1 MPGFRPVDPKQSFP
15 ELERRVLARWR
26 ERDVFARSLAN
37 REDAEVWSFYEGPPT
52 ANGKPGSH
60 HVLSRV
66 FKDVY
71 PRYRTM
77 RGYRVPRKA
86 GWDCHGLPV
95 ELEVEK
101 RLGISSKGEIEE
113 YGIAEFNQRCRE
125 SVFEYVEEW
134 NRLTERIG
142 FWIDLD
148 DPYVTLDNEY
158 IESVWWSL
166 RKLWDDERLY
176 EGHKVVPY
184 CPRCGTALSSHE
196 VALGYEDVSD
206 PSIHVRL
213 EYVPSAAGD
222 RPGGAGREAPGE
234 GSSRTADSDRGAA
247 DDGSAGAEEIGPLQ
261 PGDRL
266 LVWTTTPWT
275 LPGNVAVAVGPEI
288 EYVRVRV
295 GDEVLVLAAEL
306 VDRVL
311 GRAGH
316 GSGNDAGSTPDPS
329 GAGAGHEV
337 LDRFPGSDLVGR
349 GYRGPVF
356 ALEDGGPAD
365 AFRVLAGDF
374 VTTEDGTGLVH
385 IAPAFGEDDYRVA
398 AENEIFDPTNAHTLY
413 NPVRPDGTFDRR
425 VIGFEGDPVKDP
437 DVTTRLIANLRERGL
452 LFREQVYEH
461 AYPHCWRCATPLI
474 YYAKSSWYV
483 ATSQARDDLLAN
495 NEQIGWRPEHIKHGR
510 FGKWLES
517 NVDWALSR
525 DRYWG
530 TPLPIWECAAEGC
543 DGRFCAGSVAELA
556 ARARGEVPDDLH
568 RPHIDA
574 VVLDCEDCGG
584 EMRRV
589 ESVIDTW
596 YDSGAMPFAQF
607 HYPFE
612 NEQLFAERFPA
623 DFICEAI
630 DQTRGW
636 FYTLLAESTLLFGES
651 SYRNCVCLGL
661 ILDPEGQKM
670 SKSKGNV
677 VEPWE
682 VIEAHGAD
690 AFRWYYLTAQQPW
703 SGYRFSVDT
712 VGESVRQ
719 FLLTL
724 WNTYSFWVL
733 YANAE
738 GLTPA
743 DFPVRIAHKDLP
755 AAPGRGSEGGSISDP
770 SALTGAEEAA
780 VYGDL
785 DRWVLSRLQAT
796 VATVRE
802 QMDEFD
808 CTAAGRA
815 IAEFVEQLSNWYVR
829 LSRRR
834 FWDGDRAAF
843 ATLRHCLLETAA
855 MLAPFTPF
863 LADEIHLNLTIGAD
877 PGADGTKT
885 HAIGGESA
893 HRPPEELSVHL
904 RDFPE
909 PDPALAD
916 PELEA
921 AMEAVRLTVELG
933 RAARAQARVKMRQPL
948 RRAVIV
954 ASDAEREAISARAG
968 LVEAELNVKQLDFV
982 AEESELVSYA
992 VKPNYRSLGPRFG
1005 KRMPQVAAA
1014 VAALDPVHVA
1024 AVMAE
1029 GGQVGIAID
1038 GDEHA
1043 LGADEV
1049 TLSLQPLEGY
1059 EVEAEAGHAVAL
1071 QLELDDELRREGLA
1085 REIVHAVQNARKE
1098 AGLEITD
1105 RIELSL
1111 GGDEEL
1117 LAAARAHED
1126 YIVGEVLA
1134 TAIAYDAADGTTAK
1148 LDGRELSISLK
1159 RS

>member
-1 MPGFRPVDPKQSFP
+1 MPSGGFKPVDPKQSFP
-15 ELERRVLARWR
+15 ELEQHVLERWR

-37 REDAEVWSFYEGPPT
+37 REGAEVWSFYEGPPT

-66 FKDVY
+66 FKDIY

-101 RLGISSKGEIEE
+101 QLGIGSKQEIEE
-113 YGIAEFNQRCRE
+113 YGIAEFNARCRA

-148 DPYVTLDNEY
+148 DPYVTLDDDY

-166 RKLWDDERLY
+166 RKLWDAGRLY

-196 VALGYEDVSD
+196 VALGYRDVED
-206 PSIHVRL
+206 PSIYVRFPISL
-213 EYVPSAAGD
+213 TPRSPFVDPSSTNSERD
-222 RPGGAGREAPGE
+222 GGAGGE
-234 GSSRTADSDRGAA
+234 PES
-247 DDGSAGAEEIGPLQ
+247 
-261 PGDRL
+261 L

-275 LPGNVAVAVGPEI
+275 LPGNVAVAVNPGI
-288 EYVRVRV
+288 TYARARV
-295 GDEVLVLAAEL
+295 GDEVLIVAEQL
-306 VDRVL
+306 VERVL
-311 GRAGH
+311 GE
-316 GSGNDAGSTPDPS
+316 
-329 GAGAGHEV
+329 GAEV
-337 LDRFPGSDLVGR
+337 LDRFPGSDLLGR
-349 GYRGPVF
+349 HYMGPVF
-356 ALEDGGPAD
+356 ALNDREPGGFP
-365 AFRVLAGDF
+365 VIAGEF

-385 IAPAFGEDDYRVA
+385 LAPAFGEDDYRVA
-398 AENEIFDPTNAHTLY
+398 AENGIFDPTDAGSLY

-425 VIGFEGDPVKDP
+425 VTGFEDRPVKDP
-437 DVTTRLIANLRERGL
+437 EVTRALIDDLDRRGL

-461 AYPHCWRCATPLI
+461 AYPHCWRCGTPLL

-483 ATSQARDDLLAN
+483 ATSRAREQLLAN
-495 NEQIGWRPEHIKHGR
+495 NEAIGWHPEHIKHGR
-510 FGKWLES
+510 FGKWLEN

-530 TPLPIWECAAEGC
+530 TPLPIWECEAEGC
-543 DGRFCAGSVAELA
+543 EGRFCAGSVAELRE
-556 ARARGEVPDDLH
+556 RASGEVPDDLH
-568 RPHIDA
+568 RPYIDE
-574 VVLDCEDCGG
+574 VTVDCVDCGG

-612 NEQLFAERFPA
+612 NEELFRERYPA

-636 FYTLLAESTLLFGES
+636 FYTLLAEATLLFEGTELEGS

-682 VIEAHGAD
+682 VIDAHGAD

-703 SGYRFSVDT
+703 SGYRFSVET

-738 GLTPA
+738 GLGPE
-743 DFPVRIAHKDLP
+743 DFPAES
-755 AAPGRGSEGGSISDP
+755 AARSPFVEDSPTNSERGS
-770 SALTGAEEAA
+770 
-780 VYGDL
+780 DL
-785 DRWVLSRLQAT
+785 DRWVLSRLQTT
-796 VATVRE
+796 VASVTE
-802 QMDEFD
+802 HMDSFD
-808 CTAAGRA
+808 CTAAGRE

-834 FWDGDRAAF
+834 FWEGDRAAF

-863 LADEIHLNLTIGAD
+863 LADEIHLNLA
-877 PGADGTKT
+877 
-885 HAIGGESA
+885 GGEA
-893 HRPPEELSVHL
+893 GNTGELPDSVHL
-904 RDFPE
+904 RDFPA
-909 PDPALAD
+909 PDAALAD
-916 PELEA
+916 PELER
-921 AMEAVRLTVELG
+921 AMEAVRLTIELG
-933 RAARAQARVKMRQPL
+933 RAARAQAKAKMRQPL

-954 ASDAEREAISARAG
+954 ASDAEREAISARAV
-968 LVEAELNVKQLDFV
+968 LVKAELNVKELDFV
-982 AEESELVSYA
+982 DEEGELVSYA

-1014 VAALDPVHVA
+1014 VEALDPVHVA
-1024 AVMAE
+1024 RVMAE
-1029 GGQVGIAID
+1029 GGEVGINVD

-1043 LGADEV
+1043 LGAEEV
-1049 TLSLQPLEGY
+1049 NLSLQPLEGY

-1071 QLELDDELRREGLA
+1071 QLELDDELRCEGLA

-1105 RIELSL
+1105 RIELAL

-1117 LAAARAHED
+1117 LAAAREHEP
-1126 YIVGEVLA
+1126 YLSGEVLA
-1134 TAIAYDAADGTTAK
+1134 TTVAYDATDGTTVK

>member
-1 MPGFRPVDPKQSFP
+1 MPGFRAVDPRQPFP
-15 ELERRVLARWR
+15 ELEERVLARWR

-37 REDAEVWSFYEGPPT
+37 REGAEVWSFYEGPPT
-52 ANGKPGSH
+52 ANGRPGSH
-60 HVLSRV
+60 HVFARV

-101 RLGISSKGEIEE
+101 RLGISSKQEIEE

-142 FWIDLD
+142 FSIDLD
-148 DPYVTLDNEY
+148 DPYVTLENDY

-166 RKLWDDERLY
+166 RRLWDEDRLY

-196 VALGYEDVSD
+196 VALGYEDVED
-206 PSIHVRL
+206 PSIYVRFPL
-213 EYVPSAAGD
+213 L
-222 RPGGAGREAPGE
+222 GGERE
-234 GSSRTADSDRGAA
+234 S
-247 DDGSAGAEEIGPLQ
+247 
-261 PGDRL
+261 L

-275 LPGNVAVAVGPEI
+275 LPGNEAVAVAPDVTYVKAKVGE
-288 EYVRVRV
+288 EL
-295 GDEVLVLAAEL
+295 LVVAEALAES
-306 VDRVL
+306 VL
-311 GRAGH
+311 GE
-316 GSGNDAGSTPDPS
+316 DAT
-329 GAGAGHEV
+329 V
-337 LDRFPGSDLVGR
+337 VDRFPGSELVGR
-349 GYRGPVF
+349 EYEGPVF
-356 ALEDGGPAD
+356 PNSTSASGSP
-365 AFRVLAGDF
+365 FPVIAGDF

-398 AENEIFDPTNAHTLY
+398 AENGIFDPTDHSSLRVT
-413 NPVRPDGTFDRR
+413 VHPDGRFSGR
-425 VIGFEGDPVKDP
+425 VDGFGGDFVKDP
-437 DVTTRLIANLRERGL
+437 AVTRKLIDHLRERGL

-461 AYPHCWRCATPLI
+461 AYPHCWRCGTALL

-483 ATSQARDDLLAN
+483 ATSQVRDELLAN
-495 NEQIGWRPEHIKHGR
+495 NEEIGWHPEHIKHGR
-510 FGKWLES
+510 FGKWLEG

-530 TPLPIWECAAEGC
+530 TPLPIWECQTQDC
-543 DGRFCAGSVAELA
+543 DGRLCAGSLAELRE
-556 ARARGEVPDDLH
+556 RARGEVPDDLH
-568 RPHIDA
+568 RPYIDE
-574 VVLDCEDCGG
+574 VVLDCERCGG

-612 NEQLFAERFPA
+612 NEELFEERFPA
-623 DFICEAI
+623 DFVCEGI

-636 FYTLLAESTLLFGES
+636 FYTLLAESTLLFDSS

-661 ILDPEGQKM
+661 VLDAEGQKM

-677 VEPWE
+677 VEPWD
-682 VIEAHGAD
+682 VIAAHGAD

-738 GLTPA
+738 NLGPENFDD
-743 DFPVRIAHKDLP
+743 DFSTGDELDLW
-755 AAPGRGSEGGSISDP
+755 A
-770 SALTGAEEAA
+770 
-780 VYGDL
+780 
-785 DRWVLSRLQAT
+785 LSRLQST
-796 VATVRE
+796 VAEVGER
-802 QMDEFD
+802 MDAFD

-815 IAEFVEQLSNWYVR
+815 IAAYVDELSNWYVR

-834 FWDGDRAAF
+834 FWEGDRAAF
-843 ATLRHCLLETAA
+843 ATLRHCLLEVTAL
-855 MLAPFTPF
+855 LAPFTPF
-863 LADEIHLNLTIGAD
+863 IADEIYANLA
-877 PGADGTKT
+877 
-885 HAIGGESA
+885 GGEGEDFGEA
-893 HRPPEELSVHL
+893 PDSVHL
-904 RDFPE
+904 ADFPE
-909 PDPALAD
+909 VKEGWAD
-916 PELEA
+916 TDLETS
-921 AMEAVRLTVELG
+921 MEAVRLTVELG
-933 RAARAQARVKMRQPL
+933 RAARAQAKAKMRQPL
-948 RRAVIV
+948 RKAVIV
-954 ASDAEREAISARAG
+954 ANDAERAAIEASAA
-968 LVEAELNVKQLDFV
+968 LVKAELNVKELEFV
-982 AEESELVSYA
+982 SEEGELVSHA
-992 VKPNYRSLGPRFG
+992 VKPNYRALGPRFG

-1014 VAALDPVHVA
+1014 VAALDPRHVA
-1024 AVMAE
+1024 EVMAN
-1029 GGQVGIAID
+1029 GGQVGINVE
-1038 GDEHA
+1038 GDEHTI
-1043 LGADEV
+1043 GPDEV
-1049 TLSLQPLEGY
+1049 TLALQPLEGY
-1059 EVEAEAGHAVAL
+1059 EIEAEAGHAVAL

-1105 RIELSL
+1105 RIELTL
-1111 GGDEEL
+1111 GGDSDL
-1117 LAAARAHED
+1117 IDAARTHSD
-1126 YIVGEVLA
+1126 YIAGEVLA
-1134 TAIAYDAADGTTAK
+1134 TEVAYDAAEGATARI
-1148 LDGRELSISLK
+1148 DGRELAIGIS

>member
-1 MPGFRPVDPKQSFP
+1 MPGFRPVDTKQSFP
-15 ELERRVLARWR
+15 ELEERMLERWR
-26 ERDVFARSLAN
+26 QREVFKRSLEQ
-37 REDAEVWSFYEGPPT
+37 REGAELWNFYEGPPT
-52 ANGKPGSH
+52 ANGRPGSH
-60 HVLSRV
+60 HVLARV

-71 PRYRTM
+71 PRYRSM
-77 RGYRVPRKA
+77 CGYRVPRKA

-95 ELEVEK
+95 EIEVEK
-101 RLGISSKGEIEE
+101 QLGISSKQEIEE
-113 YGIAEFNQRCRE
+113 LGIDKFNQRCRE

-148 DPYVTLDNEY
+148 DPYVTLDDDY

-166 RKLWDDERLY
+166 KKLWDEDRLY

-196 VALGYEDVSD
+196 VAQGYQDVED
-206 PSIHVRL
+206 PSIYVRFPL
-213 EYVPSAAGD
+213 L
-222 RPGGAGREAPGE
+222 GE
-234 GSSRTADSDRGAA
+234 
-247 DDGSAGAEEIGPLQ
+247 DGSEAGESM
-261 PGDRL
+261 

-275 LPGNVAVAVGPEI
+275 LPGNVAVAVAPEVT
-288 EYVRVRV
+288 YVKARCR
-295 GDEVLVLAAEL
+295 EETLILAEPLLA
-306 VDRVL
+306 RVL
-311 GRAGH
+311 GEEV
-316 GSGNDAGSTPDPS
+316 
-329 GAGAGHEV
+329 EV
-337 LDRFPGSDLVGR
+337 LERLPGSELVGR
-349 GYRGPVF
+349 QYKGPVF
-356 ALEDGGPAD
+356 ALDDEPAN

-385 IAPAFGEDDYRVA
+385 IAPAFGEDDYAVA
-398 AENEIFDPTNAHTLY
+398 AANDVFDPTDAGTLF
-413 NPVRPDGTFDRR
+413 NPVNLEGRFDRR
-425 VIGFEGDPVKDP
+425 VSGFEGRFVKDP
-437 DVTTRLIANLRERGL
+437 EVTKALIADLDARGL

-461 AYPHCWRCATPLI
+461 AYPHCWRCGTPLL

-483 ATSQARDDLLAN
+483 ATSQVRDRLLAN
-495 NEQIGWRPEHIKHGR
+495 NEEIGWHPEHIKDGR
-510 FGKWLES
+510 FGKWLEN

-530 TPLPIWECAAEGC
+530 TPLPIWNCTSGDCSE
-543 DGRFCAGSVAELA
+543 RYCAGSVAELRE
-556 ARARGEVPDDLH
+556 RARGEVPENLH
-568 RPHIDA
+568 RPYIDE
-574 VVLDCEDCGG
+574 VVLDCERCGG
-584 EMRRV
+584 EMHRV
-589 ESVIDTW
+589 KSVIDTW
-596 YDSGAMPFAQF
+596 YDSGAMPFAQL

-612 NEQLFAERFPA
+612 NEELFKERFPA

-636 FYTLLAESTLLFGES
+636 FYTLLAESTLLFDTS

-677 VEPWE
+677 VEPWD
-682 VIEAHGAD
+682 VISAHGAD

-738 GLTPA
+738 DLGPA
-743 DFPVRIAHKDLP
+743 DFDGVPQ
-755 AAPGRGSEGGSISDP
+755 PGN
-770 SALTGAEEAA
+770 
-780 VYGDL
+780 DL
-785 DRWVLSRLQAT
+785 DRWALSKLQST
-796 VATVRE
+796 VVTVRE
-802 QMDEFD
+802 RMDEFD

-815 IAEFVEQLSNWYVR
+815 ISEYIEELSNWYVR

-843 ATLRHCLLETAA
+843 ATLRHCLLEVSAL
-855 MLAPFTPF
+855 LAPFTPF
-863 LADEIHLNLTIGAD
+863 LADEIHLNLA
-877 PGADGTKT
+877 
-885 HAIGGESA
+885 GGESEA
-893 HRPPEELSVHL
+893 LGDGHDSVHL

-909 PDPALAD
+909 ADPELAD

-933 RAARAQARVKMRQPL
+933 RAARAQAKAKVRQPL

-954 ASDAEREAISARAG
+954 ANDAERAAIEARAE
-968 LVEAELNVKQLDFV
+968 LVTSELNVKELDFV
-982 AEESELVSYA
+982 SEEADLVSYA

-1014 VAALDPVHVA
+1014 VEALDPVHVA
-1024 AVMAE
+1024 KTMAE
-1029 GGQVGIAID
+1029 GGEVGISID
-1038 GDEHA
+1038 GDDHTIA
-1043 LGADEV
+1043 ADEV
-1049 TLSLQPLEGY
+1049 TLALQPLEGY

-1085 REIVHAVQNARKE
+1085 REIVHAVQNARKA
-1098 AGLEITD
+1098 AGLDISD
-1105 RIELSL
+1105 RIDLAL
-1111 GGDEEL
+1111 DGDEEL
-1117 LAAARAHED
+1117 IAAAHEHEP
-1126 YIVGEVLA
+1126 YIAGEVLA
-1134 TAIAYDAADGTTAK
+1134 TSIAYDADAGPAVRV
-1148 LDGRELSISLK
+1148 DGRDLHIGVTK
-1159 RS
+1159 A

>member
-1 MPGFRPVDPKQSFP
+1 MPGFRPVDAKQSFP
-15 ELERRVLARWR
+15 DLEQRVLERWR
-26 ERDVFARSLAN
+26 ERDVFHRSLSQ
-37 REDAEVWSFYEGPPT
+37 REGAEIWSFYEGPPT
-52 ANGKPGSH
+52 ANGRPGSH

-71 PRYRTM
+71 PRYRSM
-77 RGYRVPRKA
+77 CGYRVPRKA

-101 RLGISSKGEIEE
+101 QLGISSKQEIEQL
-113 YGIAEFNQRCRE
+113 GIAEFNARCRE

-148 DPYVTLDNEY
+148 DPYVTLHDDY

-166 RKLWDDERLY
+166 KRLWDEDRLY

-196 VALGYEDVSD
+196 VALGYKDVED
-206 PSIHVRL
+206 PSIYVRFEL
-213 EYVPSAAGD
+213 L
-222 RPGGAGREAPGE
+222 GE
-234 GSSRTADSDRGAA
+234 
-247 DDGSAGAEEIGPLQ
+247 DGSESGES
-261 PGDRL
+261 L

-275 LPGNVAVAVGPEI
+275 LPGNVAVAVAPDVT
-288 EYVRVRV
+288 YVKAGV
-295 GDEVLVLAAEL
+295 GDETLILAEPLVEK
-306 VDRVL
+306 VL
-311 GRAGH
+311 GEEA
-316 GSGNDAGSTPDPS
+316 
-329 GAGAGHEV
+329 EV

-349 GYRGPVF
+349 RYLGPVF
-356 ALEDGGPAD
+356 TLEDGGPPS
-365 AFRVLAGDF
+365 AFQGPANAFQILAGDF

-398 AENEIFDPTNAHTLY
+398 AEAGIFDPTDAGTLY
-413 NPVRPDGTFDRR
+413 NPVGLDGRFDGR
-425 VIGFEGDPVKDP
+425 VSGFEDRFVKDP
-437 DVTTRLIANLRERGL
+437 EVTRALIDDLDRRGL

-461 AYPHCWRCATPLI
+461 AYPHCWRCGTPLL

-483 ATSQARDDLLAN
+483 ATSQAREELLAN
-495 NEQIGWRPEHIKHGR
+495 NEAIGWHPEHIRTGR
-510 FGKWLES
+510 FGKWLEN

-530 TPLPIWECAAEGC
+530 TPLPIWECTGKDC
-543 DGRFCAGSVAELA
+543 DGRFCAGSVAELRE
-556 ARARGEVPDDLH
+556 RAHGEVPEDLH
-568 RPHIDA
+568 RPYIDE
-574 VVLDCEDCGG
+574 VTLDCEKCGG

-612 NEQLFAERFPA
+612 NEELFEERFPA

-651 SYRNCVCLGL
+651 SYKNCVCLGL

-682 VIEAHGAD
+682 VIDAHGAD

-738 GLTPA
+738 GLGPR
-743 DFPVRIAHKDLP
+743 DFAGMP
-755 AAPGRGSEGGSISDP
+755 
-770 SALTGAEEAA
+770 EATE
-780 VYGDL
+780 DL
-785 DRWVLSRLQAT
+785 DRWALSKLQST
-796 VATVRE
+796 IATVRE
-802 QMDEFD
+802 RMDEFD

-815 IAEFVEQLSNWYVR
+815 IAEYVEELSNWYVR

-834 FWDGDRAAF
+834 FWEGDLAAF

-855 MLAPFTPF
+855 LLAPFTPF
-863 LADEIHLNLTIGAD
+863 LADEIHLNLA
-877 PGADGTKT
+877 
-885 HAIGGESA
+885 GGEG
-893 HRPPEELSVHL
+893 EELGELPDSVHL

-933 RAARAQARVKMRQPL
+933 RAARAQAKAKVRQPL

-954 ASDAEREAISARAG
+954 ANDAEREAIESRAD
-968 LVEAELNVKQLDFV
+968 LVTAELNVKELDFV
-982 AEESELVSYA
+982 SEEADLVSYA
-992 VKPNYRSLGPRFG
+992 VKPNYRALGPRFG

-1014 VAALDPVHVA
+1014 VEALDPVHVA
-1024 AVMAE
+1024 KVMA
-1029 GGQVGIAID
+1029 GGGEVGINVD
-1038 GDEHA
+1038 GDEHTI
-1043 LGADEV
+1043 GPDEV
-1049 TLSLQPLEGY
+1049 TLALQPLEGY

-1085 REIVHAVQNARKE
+1085 REIVHAVQNARKA
-1098 AGLEITD
+1098 AGLDISD

-1111 GGDEEL
+1111 GGDDDL
-1117 LAAARAHED
+1117 IAAARAHEP
-1126 YIVGEVLA
+1126 YIAGEVLA
-1134 TAIAYDAADGTTAK
+1134 TSVAYDAAETAPVRV
-1148 LDGRELSISLK
+1148 DGRDLKISVT
-1159 RS
+1159 RT

>member
-1 MPGFRPVDPKQSFP
+1 MPGFRPVDTKQSFP
-15 ELERRVLARWR
+15 ELEQRVLARWR
-26 ERDVFARSLAN
+26 ERDVFHRSLTQ
-37 REDAEVWSFYEGPPT
+37 REGAEIWSFYEGPPT
-52 ANGKPGSH
+52 ANGRPGSH

-66 FKDVY
+66 FKDIY
-71 PRYRTM
+71 PRYKAM
-77 RGYRVPRKA
+77 CGYRVPRKA

-95 ELEVEK
+95 EIEVEK
-101 RLGISSKGEIEE
+101 QLGISSKHEIEDF
-113 YGIAEFNQRCRE
+113 GIDKFNQRCRE

-148 DPYVTLDNEY
+148 DPYVTLDDDY

-166 RKLWDDERLY
+166 RQLWDKDRLY

-196 VALGYEDVSD
+196 VALGYKDVED
-206 PSIHVRL
+206 PSIYVRFPL
-213 EYVPSAAGD
+213 L
-222 RPGGAGREAPGE
+222 GE
-234 GSSRTADSDRGAA
+234 
-247 DDGSAGAEEIGPLQ
+247 DGSETGES
-261 PGDRL
+261 L

-275 LPGNVAVAVGPEI
+275 LPGNVAVAAAPSVT
-288 EYVRVRV
+288 YAKARV
-295 GDEVLVLAAEL
+295 GEETLIVAEPL
-306 VDRVL
+306 LEKVL
-311 GRAGH
+311 GE
-316 GSGNDAGSTPDPS
+316 
-329 GAGAGHEV
+329 GAEV
-337 LDRFPGSDLVGR
+337 MERIAGSDLVGAR
-349 GYRGPVF
+349 YRGPVF
-356 ALEDGGPAD
+356 ELSDGGPEN
-365 AFRVLAGDF
+365 AFRVLAGEF

-385 IAPAFGEDDYRVA
+385 IAPAFGEDDYTVA
-398 AENEIFDPTNAHTLY
+398 AANGIFDPTSHGTLY
-413 NPVRPDGTFDRR
+413 NPVGLDGHFDAR
-425 VIGFEGDPVKDP
+425 VRGLEERFVKDP
-437 DVTTRLIANLRERGL
+437 EVTKALIADLDARGL

-461 AYPHCWRCATPLI
+461 SYPHCWRCGTPLL

-483 ATSQARDDLLAN
+483 ATSQVRDQLLEN
-495 NEQIGWRPEHIKHGR
+495 NETIGWHPEHIKTGR
-510 FGKWLES
+510 FGKWLEN

-530 TPLPIWECAAEGC
+530 TPLPIWECTADEC
-543 DGRFCAGSVAELA
+543 DGRFCAGSVAELRE
-556 ARARGEVPDDLH
+556 RAHGDVPDDLH
-568 RPHIDA
+568 RPYIDE
-574 VVLDCEDCGG
+574 VTLDCERCGG

-612 NEQLFAERFPA
+612 NVEQFEERFPA

-636 FYTLLAESTLLFGES
+636 FYTLLAESTLLFDTS

-682 VIEAHGAD
+682 VIDAHGAD

-738 GLTPA
+738 NLTPA
-743 DFPVRIAHKDLP
+743 DFDESTTSSFF
-755 AAPGRGSEGGSISDP
+755 AAMANKGEVSELD
-770 SALTGAEEAA
+770 
-780 VYGDL
+780 DL
-785 DRWVLSRLQAT
+785 DRWALSTLQST
-796 VATVRE
+796 IATVRGH
-802 QMDEFD
+802 MDEFD

-815 IAEFVEQLSNWYVR
+815 IAEYVEELSNWYVR

-834 FWDGDRAAF
+834 FWEGDRAAF

-855 MLAPFTPF
+855 LLAPFTPF
-863 LADEIHLNLTIGAD
+863 LADEIHLNLA
-877 PGADGTKT
+877 
-885 HAIGGESA
+885 GGEDEALGDLSD
-893 HRPPEELSVHL
+893 SVHL

-909 PDPALAD
+909 PDPALSD

-921 AMEAVRLTVELG
+921 AMQAVRLTVELG
-933 RAARAQARVKMRQPL
+933 RAARAQAKAKVRQPL

-954 ASDAEREAISARAG
+954 ANDAERAAIEARTD
-968 LVEAELNVKQLDFV
+968 LVTAELNVKELDFV
-982 AEESELVSYA
+982 SEEADLVSYA
-992 VKPNYRSLGPRFG
+992 VKPNYRALGPRFG

-1014 VAALDPVHVA
+1014 VEALDPVHVA
-1024 AVMAE
+1024 KVMAD
-1029 GGQVGIAID
+1029 GGEVGISVD
-1038 GDEHA
+1038 GDEHTI
-1043 LGADEV
+1043 GPDEV
-1049 TLSLQPLEGY
+1049 TLALQPLDGY

-1071 QLELDDELRREGLA
+1071 QLELDDELVREGHA
-1085 REIVHAVQNARKE
+1085 REIVHAVQNARK
-1098 AGLEITD
+1098 AVGLDISD
-1105 RIELSL
+1105 RIALSL
-1111 GGDEEL
+1111 GGDDEL
-1117 LAAARAHED
+1117 LAAAREHEP
-1126 YIVGEVLA
+1126 YIASEVLA
-1134 TAIAYDAADGTTAK
+1134 TSVSYDADGVAPVRV
-1148 LDGRELSISLK
+1148 DGRDLRIAVTRTAS
-1159 RS
+1159 

>member
-1 MPGFRPVDPKQSFP
+1 MPGFRPVDAKQSFP
-15 ELERRVLARWR
+15 DLEQRVLERWR
-26 ERDVFARSLAN
+26 ERDVFHRSLAQ
-37 REDAEVWSFYEGPPT
+37 RDGAEIWSFYEGPPT
-52 ANGKPGSH
+52 ANGRPGSH

-71 PRYRTM
+71 PRYRSM
-77 RGYRVPRKA
+77 CGYRVPRKA

-101 RLGISSKGEIEE
+101 QLGISSKQEIED
-113 YGIAEFNQRCRE
+113 YGIDKFNAKCRE

-148 DPYVTLDNEY
+148 DPYVTLDDDY

-166 RKLWDDERLY
+166 KRLWDEDRLY

-196 VALGYEDVSD
+196 VALGYKDVED
-206 PSIHVRL
+206 PSIYVRFPL
-213 EYVPSAAGD
+213 L
-222 RPGGAGREAPGE
+222 GE
-234 GSSRTADSDRGAA
+234 
-247 DDGSAGAEEIGPLQ
+247 DGSESGES
-261 PGDRL
+261 L

-275 LPGNVAVAVGPEI
+275 LPGNVAVAVAPDVT
-288 EYVRVRV
+288 YVRARV
-295 GDEVLVLAAEL
+295 GGETLILAESLVEKVLGEGAE
-306 VDRVL
+306 VL
-311 GRAGH
+311 GRLSGSELAGRRY
-316 GSGNDAGSTPDPS
+316 
-329 GAGAGHEV
+329 E
-337 LDRFPGSDLVGR
+337 
-349 GYRGPVF
+349 GPVF
-356 ALEDGGPAD
+356 DLSDREPGGFP
-365 AFRVLAGDF
+365 VVAGDF

-385 IAPAFGEDDYRVA
+385 IAPAFGEDDYAVA
-398 AENEIFDPTNAHTLY
+398 AANDIIDPTSHGTLY
-413 NPVRPDGTFDRR
+413 NPVGLDGKFSGQVT
-425 VIGFEGDPVKDP
+425 GFEGKFVKDP
-437 DVTTRLIANLRERGL
+437 EVTQALIDDLERRGL

-461 AYPHCWRCATPLI
+461 AYPHCWRCGTPLL

-483 ATSQARDDLLAN
+483 ATSQARDRLLAN
-495 NEQIGWRPEHIKHGR
+495 NEAIGWHPEHIRTGR
-510 FGKWLES
+510 FGKWLEN

-530 TPLPIWECAAEGC
+530 TPLPIWECTGADC
-543 DGRFCAGSVAELA
+543 DGRFCAGSVAELRE
-556 ARARGEVPDDLH
+556 RARGDVPEDLH
-568 RPHIDA
+568 RPYIDE
-574 VVLDCEDCGG
+574 VTLDCEDCGG

-612 NEQLFAERFPA
+612 NEELFEERFPA

-636 FYTLLAESTLLFGES
+636 FYTLLAESTLLFDTS

-670 SKSKGNV
+670 SKSRGNV

-682 VIEAHGAD
+682 VIDAHGAD

-738 GLTPA
+738 NLTPA
-743 DFPVRIAHKDLP
+743 DFP
-755 AAPGRGSEGGSISDP
+755 P
-770 SALTGAEEAA
+770 SSHLASSTGAESELDG
-780 VYGDL
+780 GDL
-785 DRWVLSRLQAT
+785 DRWALSKLQST

-802 QMDEFD
+802 RMDEFD

-815 IAEFVEQLSNWYVR
+815 IAEYVEELSNWYVR

-834 FWDGDRAAF
+834 FWEGDRAAF

-855 MLAPFTPF
+855 LLAPFTPF
-863 LADEIHLNLTIGAD
+863 LADEIHLNLA
-877 PGADGTKT
+877 
-885 HAIGGESA
+885 GGEG
-893 HRPPEELSVHL
+893 EELGELPDSVHL
-904 RDFPE
+904 RDFPA

-921 AMEAVRLTVELG
+921 EMEAVRLTVELG
-933 RAARAQARVKMRQPL
+933 RAARAQAKVKVRQPL

-954 ASDAEREAISARAG
+954 ASDAEREAIEVRAD
-968 LVEAELNVKQLDFV
+968 LVTAELNVKELDFV
-982 AEESELVSYA
+982 SEEADLVSYA
-992 VKPNYRSLGPRFG
+992 VKPNYRALGPRFG

-1014 VAALDPVHVA
+1014 VEALDPVHVA
-1024 AVMAE
+1024 KVMA
-1029 GGQVGIAID
+1029 GGGEVGINVD
-1038 GDEHA
+1038 GDEHTI
-1043 LGADEV
+1043 GPDEV
-1049 TLSLQPLEGY
+1049 TLALQPLEGY

-1085 REIVHAVQNARKE
+1085 REIVHAVQNARKA
-1098 AGLEITD
+1098 AGLDISD
-1105 RIELSL
+1105 RIELGL

-1117 LAAARAHED
+1117 LAAAREHEP
-1126 YIVGEVLA
+1126 YIAGEVLA
-1134 TAIAYDAADGTTAK
+1134 TAVAYDAAEIAPVRV
-1148 LDGRELSISLK
+1148 DGRDLRIAVSRVLPGAG
-1159 RS
+1159 